1 MQRRPHQHGHLGR
14 GALLSLLGHGL
25 LVAPVL
31 VLVFIYAGREEAQRA
46 EEVDVA
52 FRDVSADELPAD
64 LPPLEDLTKEKTA
77 DKQSKKEPDVPIPP
91 MPPMPEQA
99 PPPPPPPP
107 ERKQHEKMV
116 DLDSDK
122 EVEPPKDAKFLA
134 QKNNRAEVE
143 TRATD
148 TNLEKAQKGT

>member
-64 LPPLEDLTKEKTA
+64 LPPLEDLT
-77 DKQSKKEPDVPIPP
+77 Q
-91 MPPMPEQA
+91 
-99 PPPPPPPP
+99 PPPLPSDRVLP
-107 ERKQHEKMV
+107 ERKK
-116 DLDSDK
+116 
-122 EVEPPKDAKFLA
+122 PKDKAKE
-134 QKNNRAEVE
+134 KVE
-143 TRATD
+143 D
-148 TNLEKAQKGT
+148 